1 MTLQLPLSVQLKQ
14 DISFDTFVPGRNGE
28 TLNALRKFV
37 LGDSNQFLYL
47 WGPQAVGK
55 THLLQA
61 ACGQAQALGK
71 GVAYLPLSQANALD
85 AQALGKGV
93 AYLPLSQANA
103 LDARIMQDLDRLNL
117 NCLDDIQAICSRADW
132 EQAVFNLFNRLREN
146 GGRLVISADAPP
158 SRLPIVLQDL
168 KSRLAWGPA
177 YRIHSLDDE
186 DRLQLLIQSARR
198 RGLEL
203 SRETGLYLLRRCPRD
218 NHFLQ
223 RLLDHLDRYSMAT
236 QRRLTIP
243 LVREAL
249 SSMASPEADKPYRV

>member
-1 MTLQLPLSVQLKQ
+1 MTLQLPLAVQLKQ

-28 TLNALRKFV
+28 ALTALRRFV
-37 LGDSNQFLYL
+37 AGDSDQFLYL
-47 WGPQAVGK
+47 WGPEGIGK

-61 ACGQAQALGK
+61 ACGQAQAQGQ
-71 GVAYLPLSQANALD
+71 GVAYLPLSRVDELD
-85 AQALGKGV
+85 TDIL
-93 AYLPLSQANA
+93 
-103 LDARIMQDLDRLNL
+103 QDLDRLNL
-117 NCLDDIQAICSRADW
+117 NCLDDIQSVCARADW

-158 SRLPIVLQDL
+158 SRLPIALPDL
-168 KSRLAWGPA
+168 KSRLTWGAA
-177 YRIHSLDDE
+177 YHIQSLDDE
-186 DRLQLLIQSARR
+186 DRLLLLIQSAKR

-203 SRETGLYLLRRCPRD
+203 SRETGWYLLHRCPRD
-218 NHFLQ
+218 NRFLH

-249 SSMASPEADKPYRV
+249 TTMTSPETGKPN

>member
-1 MTLQLPLSVQLKQ
+1 MSLQLPLSVQLKQ

-85 AQALGKGV
+85 PG
-93 AYLPLSQANA
+93 
-103 LDARIMQDLDRLNL
+103 IMQDLDLLNL
-117 NCLDDIQAICSRADW
+117 NCLDDIQFICARADW
-132 EQAVFNLFNRLREN
+132 EQAAFNLFNRLWEH
-146 GGRLVISADAPP
+146 GGRLVISANAAPA
-158 SRLPIVLQDL
+158 RLPIVLPDL

-177 YRIHSLDDE
+177 YRVQGLDDE
-186 DRLQLLIQSARR
+186 DRLRLLVQSARR

-249 SSMASPEADKPYRV
+249 TTMASPEADKPY

>member
-71 GVAYLPLSQANALD
+71 GVAYLPLSQANE
-85 AQALGKGV
+85 
-93 AYLPLSQANA
+93 